1 MVDLMD
7 HEKNCEANTPLPMPP
22 VSLSPSESSL
32 SQLYPNTP
40 EILSSYDP
48 KVLRRMENDTCYTC
62 QQKGHWSWHCPL
74 KSSNAR
80 PFTQSIWCRCGHGR
94 CDVKTAKSAKNSG
107 RMYYTCPIKGG
118 AKCNDFVKW
127 CDDPVDESDLQP
139 PAFKY
144 PECVCAAGVCRR
156 VKKMQN
162 LGAVKYCFICPIMQ
176 GHGSCGYLVWEDEL
190 LVNESI
196 VSMRQSCKR
205 TLDGFGE
212 GNQDDQTDND
222 LGEGG
227 DLLVKHPKKMRI
239 VDTSGYP
246 TLMDVSDDELVE
258 REDTALKE
266 TPPLSCLS
274 AASTISGRHN
284 GFKMH
289 SFAGAVIS
297 SGFSSMDW
305 LGRLIFSIPPQSLK
319 SPSPQQIFCY
329 VPKQA
334 SVPHAPCGE
343 NNRLDA
349 INLSQETQLSSVC
362 HTEFSTDDFG
372 PNKSSSS
379 ERKPMSRAQ
388 RQRQVAY
395 VAKQQL
401 IIDLVALEL
410 EPHQHD
416 SMKEAA
422 HDTFA
427 LLDNIGASDEQF
439 RELISDFISLTSSIA
454 QMNIS
459 IEEQSKCLEEEK
471 AKRAHIHNLYVK
483 TEAMF
488 QASAQRRESLCRE
501 ISHFEA
507 ILFEKQNQLKSY
519 ELETL
524 NMETELGDLRRT
536 MLEADAASKARA
548 EQAKVARKL
557 MEERQAKH
565 IAAKTILEK
574 ALLELQY

>member
-1 MVDLMD
+1 MD

-48 KVLRRMENDTCYTC
+48 KVLSRMENDTCYTC

-144 PECVCAAGVCRR
+144 PEWDLVYFCIGNVLIIDEYLADFSV
-156 VKKMQN
+156 VSN
-162 LGAVKYCFICPIMQ
+162 L

-196 VSMRQSCKR
+196 VSVRQSCKR

-227 DLLVKHPKKMRI
+227 DLLVKHSKKMTI

-266 TPPLSCLS
+266 TPPLSCCLS

-297 SGFSSMDW
+297 FD
-305 LGRLIFSIPPQSLK
+305 
-319 SPSPQQIFCY
+319 

-362 HTEFSTDDFG
+362 HTEFSTD

-471 AKRAHIHNLYVK
+471 AKRAHIHNLHVK

-524 NMETELGDLRRT
+524 NKETELGDLRRT
-536 MLEADAASKARA
+536 MLEADAASEARA

-557 MEERQAKH
+557 MEERQAKQ
-565 IAAKTILEK
+565 IAAKTTLEK